1 MNVLRLH
8 GRSAFAL
15 LVVTLVGAAA
25 FTWPFFGGASATTAG
40 GLPHSTDAPWLFVAI
55 LPLLLAVLF
64 AEIADGSLDA
74 KGIAMLGV
82 LAACGAALR
91 PLGGGATGF
100 TAVFFL
106 MIPAGRVLGRGF
118 GFVLGAVTLFASAL
132 LTAGVGPWLPF
143 QMVAAG
149 WVGFGA
155 GCLPRATG
163 RREVVMLAT
172 YAAVAG
178 LTYGL
183 VMNLWFWPFAHDYPA
198 SISYLPG
205 AALKTNL
212 VHWLH
217 HDAVTSLGFDL
228 PRALGNFLFVLVA
241 GRPVLAAL
249 RRAAR
254 RAAFEQPVVFEKPV
268 AFTPAEVGG

>member
-1 MNVLRLH
+1 MTKSLQVVRLH

-15 LVVTLVGAAA
+15 TVVTLVGVVA
-25 FTWPFFGGASATTAG
+25 FAWPLLAGTTATTSSS
-40 GLPHSTDAPWLFVAI
+40 GLPHSTDAPWLFVAL

-64 AEIADGSLDA
+64 AEVADGSLDA

-100 TAVFFL
+100 SAVFFL

-118 GFVLGAVTLFASAL
+118 GFVLGALTLFASAL

-155 GCLPRATG
+155 GCLPPARG
-163 RREVVMLAT
+163 RREVVLLAV
-172 YAAVAG
+172 YAGAAG
-178 LTYGL
+178 LAYGL
-183 VMNLWFWPFAHDYPA
+183 VMNLWFWPFAHDYPRA
-198 SISYLPG
+198 ISYLPG
-205 AALKTNL
+205 ASLQTNL

-217 HDAVTSLGFDL
+217 HDVVTSLGFDL
-228 PRALGNFLFVLVA
+228 PRAVGNVAFVLVA

-254 RAAFEQPVVFEKPV
+254 RAAFDRAVVFE
-268 AFTPAEVGG
+268 PAQAVG

>member
-1 MNVLRLH
+1 MTNVVRIR
-8 GRSAFAL
+8 GRSALAL
-15 LVVTLVGAAA
+15 AVVTAVSVAA
-25 FTWPFFGGASATTAG
+25 FGWPLFAGTGSAVSG
-40 GLPHSTDAPWLFVAI
+40 SGLPHSTDAPWLFVAL
-55 LPLLLAVLF
+55 LPLLLGVLF

-74 KGIAMLGV
+74 KGVAMLGV

-91 PLGGGATGF
+91 PLGAGATGF
-100 TAVFFL
+100 SAVFFL
-106 MIPAGRVLGRGF
+106 LVPAGRVFGRGF
-118 GFVLGAVTLFASAL
+118 GFVLGALTMLASAL

-163 RREVVMLAT
+163 RREVALLAA
-172 YAAVAG
+172 YAAIAG
-178 LTYGL
+178 LLYGL
-183 VMNLWFWPFAHDYPA
+183 VMNLWFWPFAHYYPA
-198 SISYLPG
+198 AISYVPG
-205 AALKTNL
+205 AGWQTNL

-217 HDAVTSLGFDL
+217 HDLVTSLGFDL
-228 PRALGNFLFVLVA
+228 PRAVGNLVLVLVA

-254 RAAFEQPVVFEKPV
+254 RAAFDAPVVFASSPPEV
-268 AFTPAEVGG
+268 ARP

>member
-1 MNVLRLH
+1 
-8 GRSAFAL
+8 
-15 LVVTLVGAAA
+15 
-25 FTWPFFGGASATTAG
+25 
-40 GLPHSTDAPWLFVAI
+40 
-55 LPLLLAVLF
+55 
-64 AEIADGSLDA
+64 
-74 KGIAMLGV
+74 
-82 LAACGAALR
+82 
-91 PLGGGATGF
+91 
-100 TAVFFL
+100 
-106 MIPAGRVLGRGF
+106 
-118 GFVLGAVTLFASAL
+118 
-132 LTAGVGPWLPF
+132 
-143 QMVAAG
+143 MVAAG

-155 GCLPRATG
+155 GCLPRARG
-163 RREVVMLAT
+163 RTELALLGS
-172 YAAVAG
+172 YAAFAG
-178 LTYGL
+178 LAYGL

-254 RAAFEQPVVFEKPV
+254 RAAFEQPAVFEQPGFFDKPD
-268 AFTPAEVGG
+268 ALTPAEVNG